1 LKIAVA
7 GIVKNEIDILLEW
20 IAYHRVVGISH
31 FYIADNESN
40 DGTRELL
47 SALSRAGLVT
57 TFDFPSHG
65 EQKPQLP
72 AYSRI
77 LRSCSPDIDVLA
89 FIDADEFLLPTQEE
103 ASIVPLINR
112 LFADESVSAVAL
124 NWAIFGSAGYLFAE
138 DGLVIERF
146 TKRARQDFP
155 VNNHYKSIVRP
166 GRVKSFVNPH
176 HVRLNSG
183 RYTDVQGNDLVQ
195 HSRHPLGGLSAGV
208 IWENARI
215 NHYAV
220 RSLEEFVV
228 GKSQK
233 GSACTNGRIKHK
245 AYFLS
250 HDKNDEVCLLASAL
264 APKVHEELKRLEALV
279 RRELPDVPAD
289 ASASAPIGRWFRS
302 RIQSVCYTPPR
313 FVVRRVPSARIK
325 SKIYNWHVDYPADR
339 QLFEDDSQFRLSG
352 WMLPIAAGGGI
363 YRIYVRSA
371 RAVEY
376 FEFNRQRDDVAR
388 KFHEQA
394 TVFPGPDGLHGFTH
408 ALPRSLAI
416 AGFEMG
422 FEAKGE
428 QIPVI
433 RVNVRTIFS
442 REMMI
447 TRIKEGLRA
456 RLARFTG

>member
-1 LKIAVA
+1 MKIAVA

-155 VNNHYKSIVRP
+155 VTTTT
-166 GRVKSFVNPH
+166 RV
-176 HVRLNSG
+176 
-183 RYTDVQGNDLVQ
+183 
-195 HSRHPLGGLSAGV
+195 
-208 IWENARI
+208 
-215 NHYAV
+215 
-220 RSLEEFVV
+220 
-228 GKSQK
+228 
-233 GSACTNGRIKHK
+233 
-245 AYFLS
+245 
-250 HDKNDEVCLLASAL
+250 
-264 APKVHEELKRLEALV
+264 
-279 RRELPDVPAD
+279 
-289 ASASAPIGRWFRS
+289 
-302 RIQSVCYTPPR
+302 
-313 FVVRRVPSARIK
+313 
-325 SKIYNWHVDYPADR
+325 
-339 QLFEDDSQFRLSG
+339 
-352 WMLPIAAGGGI
+352 
-363 YRIYVRSA
+363 
-371 RAVEY
+371 
-376 FEFNRQRDDVAR
+376 
-388 KFHEQA
+388 
-394 TVFPGPDGLHGFTH
+394 
-408 ALPRSLAI
+408 
-416 AGFEMG
+416 
-422 FEAKGE
+422 
-428 QIPVI
+428 
-433 RVNVRTIFS
+433 
-442 REMMI
+442 
-447 TRIKEGLRA
+447 
-456 RLARFTG
+456 